1 MCVPLNDSLKAF
13 AAFLHRCKGFA
24 DDGYK
29 LVFSH
34 QGETLWYYRY
44 RHHNGHTIE
53 LKLYTKEL
61 RILQLTDGRETYN
74 NSLRQS

>member
-13 AAFLHRCKGFA
+13 AAFLHRCKGFD

-74 NSLRQS
+74 NSLR

>member
-1 MCVPLNDSLKAF
+1 MYVPLNDSLKAF

-61 RILQLTDGRETYN
+61 RIIQLTDGRETYN
-74 NSLRQS
+74 NSLR